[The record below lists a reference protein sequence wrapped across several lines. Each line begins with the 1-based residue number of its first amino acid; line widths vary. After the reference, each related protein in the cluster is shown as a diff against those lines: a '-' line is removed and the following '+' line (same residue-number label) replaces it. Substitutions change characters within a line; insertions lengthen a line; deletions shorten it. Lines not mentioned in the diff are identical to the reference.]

1 MLVIKRDKTRQAF
14 DLERVNMAVFMA
26 ASDAGHQYMEAEQI
40 AHDTAVLAS
49 GLLHGDV
56 VTIHQIEEAVE
67 NTLMASCWKD
77 TARKYIEYRHDRA
90 QARELGNALHKNI
103 NGLLQQTD
111 KELLNENANK
121 EATMFH
127 VQRDLIAGEVA
138 KHYALEYLLPRH
150 LAKAHKS
157 GKLHI
162 HDLDYNPLMGMTNCC
177 LVNLKDMLTNGF
189 KMGNAEV
196 EPPKGIRTAATVV
209 TQIAMGVA
217 SEQYGGTSF
226 NRLDEVLEP
235 FVYKTYEKEL
245 AKAREEFRY
254 FVGEYPMTQQEQY
267 RVEKSAMLRTE
278 KHVQAACQTMEY
290 QVNTMY
296 TTNGQTPFLTFG
308 FGLGTG
314 WGAKLV
320 QKGILET
327 RISGLGKKGT
337 TPVFPKLVF
346 AIKDGVNHK
355 KGDPNYDIKQVA
367 LKCASLRMYP
377 DILNYDKLVEFTGGF
392 KTPMGCRSFLGY
404 KENDQGEEFYDGR
417 NNLGVV
423 SLNPAMYAVEAEG
436 DVDKFW
442 EILEE
447 HMNLA
452 HEALVYRM
460 ESISKV
466 QAKSAPMLYM
476 EGALLR
482 LPADEYVLP
491 HLIKRGASIS
501 LGYVGLEEA
510 ANAMFGTEVHTL
522 DSEVKQKFILDI
534 LKVMGD
540 RVAKWKEYEGVG
552 YTVYATPAEQLC
564 NRFCKLIVASHG
576 NVKGVTDKGY
586 LTNSFHLDVQKSTDP
601 VTKILFES
609 QFVPLSPGGFINYAE
624 APNMKNNLAGLEALW
639 DFSYGVVPYYGTNT
653 PIDECYECGFQGEFN
668 CTSEGFTCPS
678 CGNGDSATS
687 SVTRRVCGYLGQPD
701 ERPFNA
707 GKQEE
712 MIKRVKHVK

>member
-1 MLVIKRDKTRQAF
+1 
-14 DLERVNMAVFMA
+14 MAVFMA
-26 ASDAGHQYMEAEQI
+26 ASDAGHDYLEAEAI
-40 AHDTAVLAS
+40 AHDTSVLAITQLEGELVS
-49 GLLHGDV
+49 ID
-56 VTIHQIEEAVE
+56 TIQETVE
-67 NTLMASCWKD
+67 NVLMSSCWKD
-77 TARKYIEYRHDRA
+77 VARKYIEYRHDRSL
-90 QARELGNALHKNI
+90 ARELNNNLHKNI
-103 NGLLQQTD
+103 HGLISQTD
-111 KELLNENANK
+111 QELLNENANK
-121 EATMFH
+121 QGKQFH
-127 VQRDLIAGEVA
+127 VQRDLVAGEVA
-138 KHYALEYLLPRH
+138 KHYALEYILPRN
-150 LAKAHKS
+150 LAKAHKK
-157 GKLHI
+157 GDLHI
-162 HDLDYNPLMGMTNCC
+162 HDLDYNPFMGMTNCC
-177 LVNLKDMLTNGF
+177 LVNLTDMLTNGF

-196 EPPKGIRTAATVV
+196 ESPNGIRTAATVV

-235 FVYKTYEKEL
+235 FVYKTYDKEL
-245 AKAREEFRY
+245 AKAREEFRFY
-254 FVGEYPMTQQEQY
+254 VGEYPM
-267 RVEKSAMLRTE
+267 SADEMYRTE
-278 KHVQAACQTMEY
+278 KAAMERTVKHVEDACQTMEY

-320 QKGILET
+320 QEGILKT
-327 RISGLGKKGT
+327 RIAGLGKRGT
-337 TPVFPKLVF
+337 TPIFPKLVF

-355 KGDPNYDIKQVA
+355 DGDPNYHIKRLA

-377 DILNYDKLVEFTGGF
+377 DILNYDKLVEITGGF

-404 KENDQGEEFYDGR
+404 KENEKGEEFYDGR

-423 SLNPAMYAVEAEG
+423 SLNPAMYAVEANG

-442 EILEE
+442 EILQKNIE
-447 HMNLA
+447 LA
-452 HEALVYRM
+452 HEALKFRLA
-460 ESISKV
+460 SIGKV

-482 LPADEYVLP
+482 LDAEEYVLP
-491 HLIKRGASIS
+491 HLIRRGASIS

-522 DSEVKQKFILDI
+522 DSEVKTAFIAKI
-534 LKVMGD
+534 LKVMAEY
-540 RVAKWKEYEGVG
+540 VAGWKESEGIG

-564 NRFCKLIVASHG
+564 NRFCKLIVSSHG
-576 NVKGVTDKGY
+576 EVAGVTDKGY
-586 LTNSFHLDVQKSTDP
+586 LTNSFHLDVQKQTDP

-609 QFVPLSPGGFINYAE
+609 QFLSLTPGGFINYAE
-624 APNMKNNLAGLEALW
+624 APNMINNLDGLEALW
-639 DFSYGVVPYYGTNT
+639 DFSYKYVPYYGTNT
-653 PIDECYECGFQGEFN
+653 PIDECYECGFNGEFN
-668 CTSEGFTCPS
+668 CTSDGFSCPS
-678 CGNGDSATS
+678 CGNGNPATS

-701 ERPFNA
+701 ERPFNT